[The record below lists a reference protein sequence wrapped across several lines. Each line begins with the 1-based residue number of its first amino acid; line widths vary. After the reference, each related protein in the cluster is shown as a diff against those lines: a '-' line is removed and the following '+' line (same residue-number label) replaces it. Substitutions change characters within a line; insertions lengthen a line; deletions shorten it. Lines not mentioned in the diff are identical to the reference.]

1 LNSAAIVKITRS
13 SLQVWCRVTGGD
25 DASLLPGRCK
35 SQQWFGILV
44 ASGSDCGLAT
54 IRTYPLILHL
64 AKRTFSSQGL
74 EVSMATITPE
84 ITVNR
89 DGVFWHPLST
99 DEDMRV
105 SKKVF
110 PLSCAVKCVQE
121 QIDIIAEG
129 GTARITFT

>member
-1 LNSAAIVKITRS
+1 MAAIR
-13 SLQVWCRVTGGD
+13 
-25 DASLLPGRCK
+25 AN
-35 SQQWFGILV
+35 
-44 ASGSDCGLAT
+44 
-54 IRTYPLILHL
+54 PLIRPL
-64 AKRTFSSQGL
+64 ARRTFSSQGL

-89 DGVFWHPLST
+89 EGVFWHPLST

-105 SKKVF
+105 SKTVF